1 MKEREQGSVIVV
13 LATDAPVD
21 ARKLARLTKRVPFG
35 LARTGTHGGHGSGDL
50 AIAFSTAQ
58 RIPHDPIPLTHTV
71 TVLNEQ
77 IPAIDAL
84 FVAVVEPT
92 EEAVVNA
99 LCAARTIEGR
109 DGHRVEALPVD
120 EIVAILRR
128 HGIDVSTGLL

>member
-1 MKEREQGSVIVV
+1 MV

-21 ARKLARLTKRVPFG
+21 VRQLGRLTRRVPLG

-77 IPAIDAL
+77 NPAIDAL
-84 FVAVVEPT
+84 FVAVVETT
-92 EEAVVNA
+92 EEAVINA
-99 LCAARTIEGR
+99 LCAAGTIEGR
-109 DGHRVEALPVD
+109 DGHCVEALPVD
-120 EIVAILRR
+120 ETIAIVRR